1 MIDEEEKHDET
12 IRGKSKEHLDDQGKS
27 SHSTISSFILLLF
40 GIVFRKEYRRVN
52 GWDLFS
58 LRIHALLVKRWHVAR
73 RQLSLLF
80 GFFFLPIL
88 IEILCVSVVPTP
100 KEIQS
105 TLLQNPRVSDAQ
117 VKLIPSIYDPQ
128 TIVTYFNEN
137 VTNIRSNLLN
147 LVSSPQTTID
157 EISAPNVTD
166 YVRARYYQSASI
178 FVNKYQIGFGSLYN
192 NSSVQLNAHFST
204 VNYHT
209 MPTSLS
215 VATNTLFQF
224 YSNSTTRGIQT
235 TNQPILTSNKGSYI
249 AEVLSVLYCF
259 EVFPVSLFSFL
270 NSILVTIFIGIL
282 LLSLIAERLNH
293 SKDLQ
298 LLTNLSRFTYW
309 FSNWIFDFTLCLIL
323 CAILTIIVKVNHS
336 STIGKRSRGESNGLD
351 WCSSSSEERLR
362 GSNLPKWRSDGLFLC
377 AVYPLHVGLITICIR
392 ILVSSSNI
400 HHWFNQFLYHQCHCQ
415 CHRCRSQFIHHLS
428 AEQLTT
434 GGYQSNLLGSDK
446 FPLASGWFTS
456 ISEFETW
463 SV

>member
-27 SHSTISSFILLLF
+27 SHSTISSFILLFF
-40 GIVFRKEYRRVN
+40 GIVFRKEYQRIDGRNLFFLRV
-52 GWDLFS
+52 
-58 LRIHALLVKRWHVAR
+58 RALLVKRWHVAR

-80 GFFFLPIL
+80 GFFFLSIL
-88 IEILCVSVVPTP
+88 IEILCVAVVPTP
-100 KEIQS
+100 QEIQS

-137 VTNIRSNLLN
+137 ATNIRRNLLN

-166 YVRARYYQSASI
+166 YVRARYTRSTDSFLNQ
-178 FVNKYQIGFGSLYN
+178 YQIGFASLYN
-192 NSSVQLNAHFST
+192 SSSIQLNAHFST
-204 VNYHT
+204 VNFHT

-235 TNQPILTSNKGSYI
+235 TNQPILTSTKASSFI

-336 STIGKRSRGESNGLD
+336 STIGKRSRGENDALD
-351 WCSSSSEERLR
+351 WC
-362 GSNLPKWRSDGLFLC
+362 
-377 AVYPLHVGLITICIR
+377 
-392 ILVSSSNI
+392 
-400 HHWFNQFLYHQCHCQ
+400 
-415 CHRCRSQFIHHLS
+415 
-428 AEQLTT
+428 
-434 GGYQSNLLGSDK
+434 
-446 FPLASGWFTS
+446 
-456 ISEFETW
+456 
-463 SV
+463 